1 LIKYLLGR
9 YEQAVVLVACS
20 AVVQMFAEVPWLLA
34 QVFQFVRQVSKSIQQ
49 VIETTSQMKER
60 MRKDRMRIEEG

>member
-1 LIKYLLGR
+1 MGR

-34 QVFQFVRQVSKSIQQ
+34 QVFQFVRQVSKSSYIFR
-49 VIETTSQMKER
+49 SAG
-60 MRKDRMRIEEG
+60 DRGLVLGCGRIR